1 MSEGDAQGGGD
12 ARLPAVPARSSLNDQ
27 QLSELLSQPVDEDS
41 GTLGRIEQLEQQ
53 LTLRNEEAAQYRA
66 WEAQLRQIGT
76 SAAAEMLRRVEP
88 DFADVISLPFLP
100 EPAPGA
106 AGRVHSQESKQSDAD
121 GNPSPD
127 DSADAD
133 HVGDAGAMVTT
144 GTEVPPSYESL
155 LAQLAGAPTA
165 EHDSAVSRAE
175 QAREADETTEPSAPD
190 ATVQAD
196 LHTLSDEQPVVVPA
210 PGAEAPVVV
219 AEVDAAPA
227 MAAGAPGF
235 GLEHAGVVPTELDR
249 RVGHSTR
256 LFWLWFSVNSSVI
269 SIAAGAVLFGLGMN
283 LRQTILATLAGLAV
297 SFVPLSLGTLAGKWS
312 GQPTMVV
319 SRASFGLIGNIVP
332 AALAVLT
339 RVFMATLLL
348 WLLVTSTM
356 ALFAAAGWTTIL
368 RSREIG
374 VIALAVAFVAI
385 LIVSFLGFR
394 VLALLQL
401 IVSGGSLVLIIML
414 VALTWWR
421 IDLAAAT
428 TAADGSWWLLLS
440 GAAVVFSLVGLGWAQ
455 SSSDLARYQRPST
468 SGSAAMLS
476 ASFGATVAPFLLIS
490 YGALLA
496 ASDPGL
502 AGGLVV
508 DPVASIAALLP
519 LWYPVPLLLALC
531 LSLLAGSA
539 LALYS
544 GGFALQNIGFSIS
557 RQGAVLP
564 VALLV
569 GLSTAAL
576 IFADIGFGTMILD
589 LATAIAVPVAAW
601 TGIFTGEMMLRLRQ
615 FDPHSLVR
623 RGGSYPDV
631 QWVNLAGLV
640 VATVIGFGFAH
651 GDVGWLQWQGYLLRL
666 LEGVVPAELV
676 TSDIGVFI
684 ALAVGLLTSLSLSLG
699 PIRRQE
705 GGRRMVVS
713 ALADES

>member
-1 MSEGDAQGGGD
+1 MTEGDAKADGD
-12 ARLPAVPARSSLNDQ
+12 SRLPAVPARSSLNDQ
-27 QLSELLSQPVDEDS
+27 QLSELLAQPVGEDS

-76 SAAAEMLRRVEP
+76 SAAAEMLRQVEP
-88 DFADVISLPFLP
+88 DFADVISLPFLS
-100 EPAPGA
+100 E
-106 AGRVHSQESKQSDAD
+106 
-121 GNPSPD
+121 
-127 DSADAD
+127 
-133 HVGDAGAMVTT
+133 TT
-144 GTEVPPSYESL
+144 GTEVSPTYETL

-165 EHDSAVSRAE
+165 EPDSAVSRDE
-175 QAREADETTEPSAPD
+175 QAREGFEKVEPSTPD
-190 ATVQAD
+190 ATVRAD
-196 LHTLSDEQPVVVPA
+196 IPALSDEQPVVVSE
-210 PGAEAPVVV
+210 PGAEAPLVV
-219 AEVDAAPA
+219 AEVDSTPA
-227 MAAGAPGF
+227 LVARAPGF

-319 SRASFGLIGNIVP
+319 SRATFGLIGNIVP
-332 AALAVLT
+332 AAFAVLT

-348 WLLVTSTM
+348 WLLVTSTT
-356 ALFAAAGWTTIL
+356 ALFDAAGWTTIL
-368 RSREIG
+368 SIREIG

-414 VALTWWR
+414 VALSWR
-421 IDLAAAT
+421 QVDVAAAT
-428 TAADGSWWLLLS
+428 SAADGSWWLLLS

-502 AGGLVV
+502 AEGLEV
-508 DPVASIAALLP
+508 DPVAAIAALLP

-569 GLSTAAL
+569 GVSTAAL

-601 TGIFTGEMMLRLRQ
+601 AGIFSGEMMLRLRQ
-615 FDPHSLVR
+615 FDPQSLVR

-651 GDVGWLQWQGYLLRL
+651 GDVSWLQWQGYLLRL
-666 LEGVVPAELV
+666 FEGVVPAELV